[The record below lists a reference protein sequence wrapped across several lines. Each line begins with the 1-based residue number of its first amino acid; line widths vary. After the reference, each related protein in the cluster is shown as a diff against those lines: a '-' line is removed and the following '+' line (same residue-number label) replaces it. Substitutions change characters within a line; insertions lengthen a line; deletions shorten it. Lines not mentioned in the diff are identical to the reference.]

1 MTLLI
6 FESLFFGITLWLG
19 LYLINRDFSNPRL
32 RFAGLGLL
40 SFALGWGFDILASH
54 IPGRAFPLAQCYWP
68 LFVIMCLHHLVNLD
82 DTDPYR
88 AILY

>member
-54 IPGRAFPLAQCYWP
+54 TPGRALQLAQYYWP
-68 LFVIMCLHHLVNLD
+68 LFLFPSLCKQMAPSQVSAVSF
-82 DTDPYR
+82 
-88 AILY
+88 